1 LHGMA
6 PKYLAELCRPI
17 SDVQGR
23 RHLRSAARGLLHT
36 PRYYLSMCQR
46 TEDEPFLM
54 PIDPSAWNSLPE
66 HLRSSDLSALGALVK
81 VWWRV
86 GATCF

>member
-1 LHGMA
+1 MA

-36 PRYYLSMCQR
+36 PRYITYQR
-46 TEDEPFLM
+46 TKDEPFLV
-54 PIDPSAWNSLPE
+54 AVHLPGILFQNICG
-66 HLRSSDLSALGALVK
+66 HLICHLTALDT
-81 VWWRV
+81 R
-86 GATCF
+86 